1 MAMTVIVKGAMTV
14 AESPQV
20 VKISE
25 EKKQLCLREM
35 KEKDK
40 ALRITMATS
49 SRRLSRLLG
58 GGGYGLDAEA

>member
-1 MAMTVIVKGAMTV
+1 MTV

-25 EKKQLCLREM
+25 EKKQQCLREM

-40 ALRITMATS
+40 ALRV
-49 SRRLSRLLG
+49 RR
-58 GGGYGLDAEA
+58 AEERQAKG